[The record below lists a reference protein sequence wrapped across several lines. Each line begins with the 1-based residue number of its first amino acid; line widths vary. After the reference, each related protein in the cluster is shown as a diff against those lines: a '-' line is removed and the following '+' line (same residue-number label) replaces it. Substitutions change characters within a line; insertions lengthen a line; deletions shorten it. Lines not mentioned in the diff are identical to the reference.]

1 MPGFDN
7 TFLNNVTRTKFLPA
21 MRNQLYYKP
30 VTMNRLMSRGRVKEM
45 TGRGLEGSVVLV
57 KHQSVGLF
65 GGYDTLAN
73 QPVNPTVNWTLSPAN
88 YYATVAISGDEER
101 QNSGR
106 MEKLLDML
114 KIQMDNA
121 YATMKETMI
130 TDMFGSSTSRG
141 NRNTIVGLAAII
153 ATTNTYANINR
164 STAAN
169 AGWKANLDS
178 TAHTIANLKDPTS
191 TSYMPSIMRTSFA
204 NANNDIGVDL
214 IVSSTAIWNIYQDI
228 AGTMIRFMDTK
239 AELGF
244 NSVNFD
250 GVEYVFDKY
259 STANYLW
266 MLSTPT
272 LTFYVYPGT
281 DFSLKEPGWQIP
293 VDQDARVA
301 HILWSG
307 QLVCDAPRENAVLT
321 SVGAS

>member
-45 TGRGLEGSVVLV
+45 TGRGLEGSVVLT
-57 KHQSVGLF
+57 KHASVGLF

-106 MEKLLDML
+106 MEKLLGML

-121 YATMKETMI
+121 YSTMKETMI

-141 NRNTIVGLAAII
+141 NRNTIVGLAAIVN
-153 ATTNTYANINR
+153 TTNTYANINR

-169 AGWKANLDS
+169 AGWKANIDS

-191 TSYMPSIMRTSFA
+191 TSYMPTIMRTQFA
-204 NANNDIGVDL
+204 NANNDVGVDL

-228 AGTMIRFMDTK
+228 GGQLIRFNSTK
-239 AELGF
+239 EELGF
-244 NSVNFD
+244 NSINFN

-307 QLVCDAPRENAVLT
+307 QLVCDAPRENAVFT